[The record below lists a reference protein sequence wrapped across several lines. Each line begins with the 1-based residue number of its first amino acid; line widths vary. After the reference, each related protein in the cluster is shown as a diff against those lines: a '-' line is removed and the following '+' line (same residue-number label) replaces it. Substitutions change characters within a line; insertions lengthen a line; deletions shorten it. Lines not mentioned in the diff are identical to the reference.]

1 MKCKRC
7 GKVFNENVE
16 VCDECGY
23 NFVQGEKDSKLY
35 DEKKDPQVSEQNKF
49 DLIDYPILSFVF
61 SVVGLVI
68 PVFVL
73 SALAIHLSKK
83 PAKSSLIPFSKL
95 GFIFGILGLVV
106 SLLVI
111 SMVLIYLMG

>member
-23 NFVQGEKDSKLY
+23 NFLEGEKASKLL
-35 DEKKDPQVSEQNKF
+35 DEKKDPTTTEHNKY
-49 DLIDYPILSFVF
+49 DLIDFPILSFVF
-61 SVVGLVI
+61 SVLGLII

-73 SALAIHLSKK
+73 SFLAIHLSKK
-83 PAKSSLIPFSKL
+83 PAKASLVPFSKV
-95 GFIFGILGLVV
+95 GFVFGILGLVV
-106 SLLVI
+106 SLLVV